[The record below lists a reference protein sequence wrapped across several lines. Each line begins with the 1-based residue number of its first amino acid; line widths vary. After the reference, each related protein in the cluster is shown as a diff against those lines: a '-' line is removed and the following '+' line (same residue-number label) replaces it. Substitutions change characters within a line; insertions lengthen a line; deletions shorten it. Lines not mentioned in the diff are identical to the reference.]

1 MGQKNH
7 SRHVVLSDIA
17 PFDQKSGDLKIVIET
32 PKGSRNKYKYEPEFD
47 CLELSTVL
55 PEGMNFPFDFGFVP
69 STIGADGD
77 PLDVLVLMDAPVVP
91 RCVIRGRLL
100 GAIRARQR
108 DKEQKEWVRNDR
120 LIAVACHA
128 QTHQDAKSVKD
139 LRTHLPEEISAFFA
153 DYNQIR
159 GREFEQLDLCGPRKA
174 MKIVDD
180 GITAFKRLHR
190 KTDKNAPEPEG
201 HTRPDE

>member
-1 MGQKNH
+1 MRQKNH
-7 SRHVVLSDIA
+7 SRHAVLSDIA
-17 PFDQKSGDLKIVIET
+17 PVDPKSGDLRIVIET

-55 PEGMNFPFDFGFVP
+55 PEGMVFPFDFGFVP
-69 STIGADGD
+69 STVGADGD

-91 RCVIRGRLL
+91 GCVIRGRLL
-100 GAIRARQR
+100 GAIKARQR
-108 DKEQKEWVRNDR
+108 DKKQNEWVRNDR

-139 LRTHLPEEISAFFA
+139 LRTHLPEEISAFFV
-153 DYNQIR
+153 DYNQTR

-174 MKIVDD
+174 MKIIDE
-180 GITAFKRLHR
+180 GMATFKKQSG
-190 KTDKNAPEPEG
+190 KTGKNAEEPTAG
-201 HTRPDE
+201 